1 MGRPEGQRSKTAARH
16 RHDARFLGAQVD
28 RIGWPGT
35 FDGGVGRLAPGL
47 PAGSLG
53 LRVPRRKLSL
63 MFGLLALKAF
73 PSARFDP
80 GSGRGELCQ
89 TLLAA
94 RQFLRD
100 RQAVWEVRPVGHF
113 GLQWRRD
120 PAGMLIA
127 QRAVAAGVGVDLGAI
142 QRHRAHPQQTHLAR
156 QFQHLDEQPLDL
168 LQEPAPERR
177 EGGVVRLLV
186 GRDEA
191 ERHRII
197 GRPLQLAARKH
208 PCGVAIDQE
217 A

>member
-100 RQAVWEVRPVGHF
+100 RQAVWEVRPVGRL

-208 PCGVAIDQE
+208 PCGVAIDQD

>member
-80 GSGRGELCQ
+80 GSGLGELCQ

-208 PCGVAIDQE
+208 PCGVAIDQD

>member
-208 PCGVAIDQE
+208 PCGVAIDQD